1 MAGSGRTT
9 PGPSADAHR
18 RRLLGAV
25 LQVVATKGYADTTIG
40 DVVARAM
47 VSRRTFYECFAD
59 KEECFVAAYEGASK
73 AVLRRIDEAVD
84 PRDDWVRRLET
95 GVGVYLAAVAANPS
109 VITVFVVEIMRA
121 GPRALAARRR
131 AYRRWAA
138 VLGQVSERAAM
149 LGEDMW
155 QAALAAINERV
166 LIAAERQEVS
176 GDAVRADVM
185 DVLLSLLTA
194 PGRDSAP

>member
-59 KEECFVAAYEGASK
+59 KEECF
-73 AVLRRIDEAVD
+73 
-84 PRDDWVRRLET
+84 
-95 GVGVYLAAVAANPS
+95 VAANPS